1 MNKEELKKY
10 ISLKM
15 EAETLKKQ
23 IDELEEDAKS
33 LSSVVIDGMPK
44 GSLKSD
50 SVGRLILRI
59 ERKREEYFK
68 KFDEVLCSLHK
79 IEKAIETLDNP
90 TERALIRKRYLEGK
104 RWEDICED
112 LHYEWAQVHRIHA
125 RILKRLGSD
134 TQ

>member
-1 MNKEELKKY
+1 MNKAELKKY
-10 ISLKM
+10 IALKM

-44 GSLKSD
+44 GSSKGD
-50 SVGRLILRI
+50 TVGRLILRI

-90 TERALIRKRYLEGK
+90 TERCLMRKRYIEGK
-104 RWEDICED
+104 RWEDVCVEIN
-112 LHYEWAQVHRIHA
+112 HNWSHTHRIHA
-125 RILKRLGSD
+125 NILKKIEKMG
-134 TQ
+134 